1 MSGGPVP
8 DPRAVLANDHGHW
21 ITKRLLG
28 YAYKKTSNV
37 ARARDVAQEAIT
49 LALEAKGWHRWE
61 PHPGKTPERSLLGHL
76 CNIARAIAKDERKS
90 AAARRE
96 VQPDPEDEDRDL
108 RVADP
113 APTVERAN
121 LDEAEHRETDDLV
134 ARVKDR
140 LDARALGV
148 LQLEEEG
155 VHDASVQA
163 ERLDCTVREI
173 YRARE
178 RIAHHRDAVLAQH
191 GKAGDNQHEGE
202 EPKP

>member
-1 MSGGPVP
+1 MPGGPAL
-8 DPRAVLANDHGHW
+8 DARTVLAKDEERW

-28 YAYKKTSNV
+28 YAYRKTSNV
-37 ARARDVAQEAIT
+37 ARARDVAQEAIA
-49 LALEAKGWHRWE
+49 LALEGRGWHRWE

-76 CNIARAIAKDERKS
+76 CNLARAIAKDERKS

-96 VQPDPEDEDRDL
+96 MQPDPEDEDRDL

-113 APTVERAN
+113 QPTIEQAN
-121 LDEAEHRETDDLV
+121 LDEADHRETEDLV

-140 LDARALGV
+140 LDPRALGV

-163 ERLDCTVREI
+163 ERLDCTVRDV

-191 GKAGDNQHEGE
+191 GKASEKDGKER
-202 EPKP
+202 EP